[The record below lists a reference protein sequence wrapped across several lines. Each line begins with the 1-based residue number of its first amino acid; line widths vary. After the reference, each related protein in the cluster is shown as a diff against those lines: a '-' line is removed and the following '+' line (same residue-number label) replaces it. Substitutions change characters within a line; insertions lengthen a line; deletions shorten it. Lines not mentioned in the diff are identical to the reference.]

1 MGARMV
7 GGEAA
12 LEIRV
17 LAKHGLGVRQIAR
30 QVGVSRNT
38 VRRYLREP
46 EAVYYRERPPRPGK
60 LAAFEE
66 YVVARL
72 ASALPERLAA
82 SVLLRELRERG
93 YAGGYT
99 ILKDF
104 VAARQPPAAADPVVR
119 FETAPGEQMQVDW
132 ASLRRG
138 TDRLSVFVATLGWSR
153 AAYVEFVTDERLET
167 LLAAHERAFLA
178 FGGVPQKVLYDNM
191 RTVVLARDHYGP
203 GQHRYHPGFLD
214 FAGHCGFRPQLC
226 QPYRPRTKGKV
237 ERFIRYLR
245 GSLWV
250 PLASRMA
257 AEGVVVDRT
266 AANLAAGRWLREV
279 ANARVHATT
288 GAVPAARLEEERRAL
303 RPVPAPYRGLVPRDA
318 APRLSPEPRPI
329 VGLQHPLAIYDTL
342 FVPPVLALPE
352 VVA

>member
-17 LAKHGLGVRQIAR
+17 LAKHGLGVREIAR
-30 QVGVSRNT
+30 EVGVSRNT

-46 EAVYYRERPPRPGK
+46 EAGRYRGRPPQPGK
-60 LAAFEE
+60 LAAFEG
-66 YVVARL
+66 YVVARI
-72 ASALPERLAA
+72 ASAVPEQLAA

-104 VAARQPPAAADPVVR
+104 LQRLRPVVAPEPVVR

-138 TDRLSVFVATLGWSR
+138 PDRLSVFVATLGWSR

-167 LLAAHERAFLA
+167 LLAAHERAFLT
-178 FGGVPQKVLYDNM
+178 FGGVPRVVLYDNM
-191 RTVVLARDHYGP
+191 RTVVLQRDCYGP
-203 GQHRYHPGFLD
+203 GLHRYHPTFLD
-214 FAGHCGFRPQLC
+214 FARHCGFRPRLC

-257 AEGVVVDRT
+257 AEGVVVDQA
-266 AANLAAGRWLREV
+266 AANLAAGRWLSKV

-288 GAVPAARLEEERRAL
+288 GAVPMERLEEERAAL
-303 RPVPAPYRGLVPRDA
+303 QAVPPPYRGLALRAEA
-318 APRLSPEPRPI
+318 ARLQSTRPI
-329 VGLQHPLAIYDTL
+329 VGLQHPLAIYDAL
-342 FVPPVLALPE
+342 LAP
-352 VVA
+352 AAMA